1 MLRFNVTVW
10 ETVQALSE
18 FQYILCYGSTSMT
31 VLIDFE
37 DKDFNTSYVTV
48 QLKSLL
54 NASTLYIIS
63 IHPMLRFNTV
73 RIGYV
78 LSLRS
83 NFNTSYV
90 TVQPCKYILLPSQC
104 F

>member
-48 QLKSLL
+48 QQLPKGKRKNGDLFQYILCYGSTNLSEMHLKSF
-54 NASTLYIIS
+54 SY
-63 IHPMLRFNTV
+63 
-73 RIGYV
+73 
-78 LSLRS
+78 
-83 NFNTSYV
+83 FNTSYV
-90 TVQPCKYILLPSQC
+90 TVQQRL
-104 F
+104 